1 MKKILLSLV
10 ALMAMSVQTA
20 LAQDLIWNEDF
31 SSFEANAVPSGG
43 DYQYVSVGSST
54 KVYNENLAG
63 GEMPELLI
71 SKNGGSFTVT
81 IPMNGKSGELTL
93 SFKANKTNLT
103 VTAENATIGE
113 KSATGND
120 YQYPVTVAAGTESVT
135 FTFSNSSSK
144 NIRFDNARLF
154 SGEAKKPAGI
164 TWGTA
169 SRDVTLGAE
178 DNNLPTLS
186 NTNNLPVT
194 YSSDNTEVATIDA
207 EGTITLVA
215 AGTANLTASFAGN
228 DEYEAA
234 EVTVKLNVKA
244 AATEPDPSEDIT
256 NTPETAYTVAKANA
270 LIAAGK
276 GLDSEVYVAGIITEI
291 NEVSTQ
297 HGNATFWIG
306 DEATRGEAGL
316 QIYRGR
322 FLENEKFTAE
332 NQIKVGDK
340 VVMYGQL
347 VDYKGTKQMTK
358 VYIYSLNGNQTVGI
372 RGTEA
377 GKNSQSIYNLAGQR
391 VGKAVKGIYVING
404 KKVVK

>member
-43 DYQYVSVGSST
+43 DYQYVCVGSST
-54 KVYNENLAG
+54 KVYNEQLAG

-120 YQYPVTVAAGTESVT
+120 YQYPVTVAAGAESVT
-135 FTFSNSSSK
+135 FIFSNSSGK

-178 DNNLPTLS
+178 DNNLPILS

-256 NTPETAYTVAKANA
+256 NTPETAYTVAKANE

-276 GLDSEVYVAGIITEI
+276 GLNSKVYVAGTITEI
-291 NEVSTQ
+291 KEVSTQ
-297 HGNATFWIG
+297 FGNATFWIG
-306 DEATRGEAGL
+306 DEATRGAADL
-316 QIYRGR
+316 QIYRGN

-332 NQIKVGDK
+332 GQIKVGDK
-340 VVMYGQL
+340 VVMYGLL
-347 VDYKGTKQMTK
+347 VDYNGTKEMKT
-358 VYIYSLNGNQTVGI
+358 VYVYSLNGNQTVGI
-372 RGTEA
+372 RGIEA

>member
-43 DYQYVSVGSST
+43 DYQYVCVGSST
-54 KVYNENLAG
+54 KVYNEYLAG

-120 YQYPVTVAAGTESVT
+120 YQYPVTVAAGAESVT
-135 FTFSNSSSK
+135 FIFSNSSGK

-178 DNNLPTLS
+178 DNNLPILS

-256 NTPETAYTVAKANA
+256 NTPETAYTVAQANE

-276 GLDSEVYVAGIITEI
+276 GLDSKVYVTGTITAIE
-291 NEVSTQ
+291 EVSTKF
-297 HGNATFWIG
+297 GNATFWIG
-306 DEATRGEAGL
+306 DEATRGEADL
-316 QIYRGR
+316 QIFRGY
-322 FLENEKFTAE
+322 FLENQKFTAE

-340 VVMYGQL
+340 VVMYGLL
-347 VDYKGTKQMTK
+347 VDYNGTKEMKT
-358 VYIYSLNGNQTVGI
+358 VYVYSLNGNQTVGI
-372 RGTEA
+372 RGIEA

>member
-43 DYQYVSVGSST
+43 DYQYVCVGSST
-54 KVYNENLAG
+54 KVYNEQLAG

-93 SFKANKTNLT
+93 SFKANRTNLT

-135 FTFSNSSSK
+135 FIFSNSSGK

-178 DNNLPTLS
+178 DNNLPILS

-256 NTPETAYTVAKANA
+256 NTPETAYTVAQANE

-276 GLDSEVYVAGIITEI
+276 GLDSKVYVAGTITEI
-291 NEVSTQ
+291 KEVSTQ
-297 HGNATFWIG
+297 YGNATFWIG
-306 DEATRGEAGL
+306 DEATRGEADL
-316 QIYRGR
+316 QIYHGY
-322 FLENEKFTAE
+322 FLENQKFTAE

-340 VVMYGQL
+340 VVMYGLL
-347 VDYKGTKQMTK
+347 VDYNGTKEMKT
-358 VYIYSLNGNQTVGI
+358 VYVYSLNGNQTVGI
-372 RGTEA
+372 RGIEA

>member
-43 DYQYVSVGSST
+43 DYQYVCVGSST
-54 KVYNENLAG
+54 KVYNEQLAG

-93 SFKANKTNLT
+93 SFKSNKKNLT

-120 YQYPVTVAAGTESVT
+120 YRYPVTVAAGTESVT
-135 FTFSNSSSK
+135 FIFSNSSGK

-178 DNNLPTLS
+178 DNNLPILS

-256 NTPETAYTVAKANA
+256 NPPETAYTVAQASE

-276 GLDSEVYVAGIITEI
+276 GLNSKVYVAGTITKI
-291 NEVSTQ
+291 KEVSTQ
-297 HGNATFWIG
+297 YGNATFWIG
-306 DEATRGEAGL
+306 DEATRGEADL
-316 QIYRGR
+316 QIYHGY
-322 FLENEKFTAE
+322 FLENQKFTAE
-332 NQIKVGDK
+332 NQIKEGDK
-340 VVMYGQL
+340 VVIYGLL
-347 VDYKGTKQMTK
+347 VDYNGTKEMKT
-358 VYIYSLNGNQTVGI
+358 VYVYSLNGNQTVGI
-372 RGTEA
+372 RGIEA

>member
-10 ALMAMSVQTA
+10 ALMAMSVQAA

-43 DYQYVSVGSST
+43 DYQYVCVGSST

-135 FTFSNSSSK
+135 FIFSNSSSS

-178 DNNLPTLS
+178 DNNLPILS

-256 NTPETAYTVAKANA
+256 NTPETAYTVAQANE

-276 GLDSEVYVAGIITEI
+276 GLNSKVYVAGTITEI
-291 NEVSTQ
+291 KEVSTQ
-297 HGNATFWIG
+297 YGNATFWIG
-306 DEATRGEAGL
+306 DEATRGEADL
-316 QIYRGR
+316 QIYHGY
-322 FLENEKFTAE
+322 FLENQKFTAE

-340 VVMYGQL
+340 VVMYGLL
-347 VDYKGTKQMTK
+347 VDYNGTKEMKT
-358 VYIYSLNGNQTVGI
+358 VYVYSLNGNQTVGI
-372 RGTEA
+372 RGIEA

>member
-43 DYQYVSVGSST
+43 DYQYVCVGSST
-54 KVYNENLAG
+54 KVYNEALAG
-63 GEMPELLI
+63 GEKPELLI

-93 SFKANKTNLT
+93 SFKANRTNLT

-120 YQYPVTVAAGTESVT
+120 YQYPVTVAAGTERVT
-135 FTFSNSSSK
+135 FIFSNSSGK

-256 NTPETAYTVAKANA
+256 NTPETAYTVAQANE

-276 GLDSEVYVAGIITEI
+276 GLNSKVYVAGTITEI
-291 NEVSTQ
+291 KEVSTQ
-297 HGNATFWIG
+297 YGNATFWIG
-306 DEATRGEAGL
+306 DEATRGEADL
-316 QIYRGR
+316 QIYHGY
-322 FLENEKFTAE
+322 FLENQKFTAE

-340 VVMYGQL
+340 VVMYGLL
-347 VDYKGTKQMTK
+347 VDYNGTKEMKT
-358 VYIYSLNGNQTVGI
+358 VYVYSLNGNQTVGI
-372 RGTEA
+372 RGIEA

>member
-10 ALMAMSVQTA
+10 ALMAMSVQAA

-43 DYQYVSVGSST
+43 DYQYVCVGSST

-135 FTFSNSSSK
+135 FIFSNSSSS

-178 DNNLPTLS
+178 DNNLPILS

-256 NTPETAYTVAKANA
+256 NTPETAYTVAQASE

-276 GLDSEVYVAGIITEI
+276 GLDSKVYVAGTITEI
-291 NEVSTQ
+291 KEVSTQ
-297 HGNATFWIG
+297 YGNATFWIG
-306 DEATRGEAGL
+306 DEATRGEADL
-316 QIYRGR
+316 QIYHGY
-322 FLENEKFTAE
+322 FLENQKFTAE

-340 VVMYGQL
+340 VVMYGLL
-347 VDYKGTKQMTK
+347 VDYNGTKEMKT
-358 VYIYSLNGNQTVGI
+358 VYVYSLNGNQTVGI
-372 RGTEA
+372 RGIEA

>member
-31 SSFEANAVPSGG
+31 SSFETNAVPSGG
-43 DYQYVSVGSST
+43 DYQYVCVGSST

-135 FTFSNSSSK
+135 FIFSNSSSK

-178 DNNLPTLS
+178 DNNLPILS

-256 NTPETAYTVAKANA
+256 NTPETAYTVAQASE

-276 GLDSEVYVAGIITEI
+276 GLNSKVYVAGTITKI
-291 NEVSTQ
+291 KEVSTQ
-297 HGNATFWIG
+297 YGNATFWIG
-306 DEATRGEAGL
+306 DEATHGEADL
-316 QIYRGR
+316 QIFRGN
-322 FLENEKFTAE
+322 FLENQPFTAE
-332 NQIKVGDK
+332 DQIKVGDK

-347 VDYKGTKQMTK
+347 VDYNGTKEMK
-358 VYIYSLNGNQTVGI
+358 PVYVYSLNGNLTVGI
-372 RGTEA
+372 RGIEA

-404 KKVVK
+404 KLVVK

>member
-1 MKKILLSLV
+1 MKKFLLSLV

-43 DYQYVSVGSST
+43 DYQYVCVGSST

-135 FTFSNSSSK
+135 FIFSNSSSS

-256 NTPETAYTVAKANA
+256 NTPETAYTVAKANE

-276 GLDSEVYVAGIITEI
+276 GLDSKVYVAGTITKI
-291 NEVSTQ
+291 KEVSTQ
-297 HGNATFWIG
+297 YGNATFWIG
-306 DEATRGEAGL
+306 DEATRGEADL
-316 QIYRGR
+316 QIFRGN
-322 FLENEKFTAE
+322 FLENQPFTAE
-332 NQIKVGDK
+332 DQIKVGDK
-340 VVMYGQL
+340 VIMYGKL
-347 VDYKGTKQMTK
+347 VDYNGTKEMK
-358 VYIYSLNGNQTVGI
+358 DVHVYSLNGNQTVGI
-372 RGTEA
+372 RGIEA